1 MSLQSLTQ
9 KQFYR
14 SYRKLIKVKKIK
26 MLRTKHE
33 RKSAVITAIILLLI
47 AFGIIKF
54 GMTYL
59 DPPEEYGVAINF
71 GDSNFGKGVPVTKT
85 KKSTTSKVEETKEQ
99 VVEKVTPIEKIA
111 PKEIVKEDVIT
122 EETKEEVTV
131 IEKNAKKKE
140 ILEKPVE
147 KVEPK
152 KEIVEKVEETK
163 PIEKPKPKPSKEN
176 QDALNALLN
185 GNATD
190 GEQNG
195 EGDDA
200 IEGTKG
206 KQNGDENS
214 SKYYGS
220 TNSGSGGNYN
230 LAGRNALSKPKQ
242 QPNCQ
247 EEGIVVVRIQVD
259 KFGKVIYALPGVKGT
274 TNSAPCL
281 LEPAK
286 KAALATKW
294 NADNKAPQK
303 QTGTIIYKFSL
314 TQ

>member
-1 MSLQSLTQ
+1 
-9 KQFYR
+9 
-14 SYRKLIKVKKIK
+14 

-47 AFGIIKF
+47 AVGIIKF

-71 GDSNFGKGVPVTKT
+71 GDSNFGKGEPVTKT
-85 KKSTTSKVEETKEQ
+85 KKSSTPKVKEPQEQVLEKVQPVQKTETKE
-99 VVEKVTPIEKIA
+99 II
-111 PKEIVKEDVIT
+111 KEDVIT
-122 EETKEEVTV
+122 EDTKEDVPV
-131 IEKNAKKKE
+131 IEKEEIKKE
-140 ILEKPVE
+140 IPKKPIEKQ
-147 KVEPK
+147 EPK
-152 KEIVEKVEETK
+152 KEVLEKLEEAK
-163 PIEKPKPKPSKEN
+163 PFEKPKPKPKPSKEN
-176 QDALNALLN
+176 QEALNALLN
-185 GNATD
+185 GNSTD
-190 GEQNG
+190 GTQNG
-195 EGDDA
+195 EGDDN
-200 IEGTKG
+200 ISGTKG

-220 TNSGSGGNYN
+220 TNSGSGGDYN

-259 KFGKVIYALPGVKGT
+259 KSGKVIYALPGVKGT

>member
-1 MSLQSLTQ
+1 
-9 KQFYR
+9 
-14 SYRKLIKVKKIK
+14 
-26 MLRTKHE
+26 MLRTKHQ

-47 AFGIIKF
+47 ALGIIKF

-71 GDSNFGKGVPVTKT
+71 GDSNFGKGEPVTKT
-85 KKSTTSKVEETKEQ
+85 KKSATPKVEEPQEQ
-99 VVEKVTPIEKIA
+99 VVEKTQPVEKTA
-111 PKEIVKEDVIT
+111 TKEIIKEDVIT
-122 EETKEEVTV
+122 EDTKEDVPV
-131 IEKNAKKKE
+131 IEKEEIKKE
-140 ILEKPVE
+140 ITKKPVE
-147 KVEPK
+147 KPEPK
-152 KEIVEKVEETK
+152 KETPEKTK
-163 PIEKPKPKPSKEN
+163 EVKPVEKPKPKPSKEN
-176 QDALNALLN
+176 QDALNNLLN

-190 GEQNG
+190 GKQNG
-195 EGDDA
+195 EGDDV

-220 TNSGSGGNYN
+220 TSSGSGGNYN

-259 KFGKVIYALPGVKGT
+259 KSGKVIYALPGVKGT

-281 LEPAK
+281 LGPAK